1 MSRPPLGDTLDVLG
15 LSIPWYSLLIM
26 AGVAVA
32 LALAIRE
39 ERRLRLPQDTMLN
52 LALVAIPLGI
62 IGARLYYVVFE
73 WGRFASNPW
82 EIFYIWQ
89 GGLAIYGAVLG
100 GLAAGAIVSRRMHVP
115 LASLMDAVAPGL
127 VLAQA
132 IGRWGNY
139 ANMEAYGVRISN
151 EAAQFFPLA
160 VEIPVV
166 TADGTTYW
174 YWHMATFFYESM
186 WCLIVFIL
194 LMACRRGMRSR
205 GDVFAWYV
213 LLYGAGRTVVEGLRT
228 DSLTLVISGGEVR
241 VSQVLSAVMTLA
253 VAGLFFARIV
263 RSRRRI
269 RLADWIG
276 WAQIALALTCTFLGE
291 FERNAY
297 QMLFIPAQ
305 VVLGVMLVLD
315 VVFLAHFVRRTGR
328 LGAPGAWAVA
338 AAACCLL
345 TLLLGLG
352 RFGAA
357 NFAYV
362 TLRQSVA
369 MLHVILSGAWF
380 YLRAGRPGRRRG
392 QPEQTA
398 PAEAMQEEAS

>member
-1 MSRPPLGDTLDVLG
+1 M
-15 LSIPWYSLLIM
+15 
-26 AGVAVA
+26 
-32 LALAIRE
+32 
-39 ERRLRLPQDTMLN
+39 
-52 LALVAIPLGI
+52 
-62 IGARLYYVVFE
+62 
-73 WGRFASNPW
+73 
-82 EIFYIWQ
+82 
-89 GGLAIYGAVLG
+89 
-100 GLAAGAIVSRRMHVP
+100 
-115 LASLMDAVAPGL
+115 
-127 VLAQA
+127 
-132 IGRWGNY
+132 
-139 ANMEAYGVRISN
+139 RISN

-194 LMACRRGMRSR
+194 LMACRRGMRRR

-328 LGAPGAWAVA
+328 LGAPAPGRGGRRLLPADA
-338 AAACCLL
+338 AA
-345 TLLLGLG
+345 G
-352 RFGAA
+352 
-357 NFAYV
+357 
-362 TLRQSVA
+362 
-369 MLHVILSGAWF
+369 
-380 YLRAGRPGRRRG
+380 PGQIRRG
-392 QPEQTA
+392 EFCVCDAAAVRGHAACDIERRVVLSARRKAGKAPQTA
-398 PAEAMQEEAS
+398 GTDGARGGDAGGGILILWNEI